1 MKRFLV
7 IVFISLLTS
16 GCTWLTSYFS
26 GDDNV
31 DPPKKLTEL
40 KNKITVEKI
49 WSTNIGQGSGE
60 QLLRLVP
67 TIEDDYVYVA
77 SRDGSVLSYAIQ
89 SGQKI
94 WETKTNNKIS
104 AGPGTGENL
113 VVVGTRNAEVI
124 AYDQTTGKQVWI
136 AKVSSEVLSVP
147 AIQENIVVVRTSDG
161 RVTALDAKQ
170 GKVKWEFQKREPSLT
185 LRGTSKPVISSGRVI
200 SGFDNG
206 QLISITLEQGH
217 QSWQKKVGVPRGRT
231 ELQRIIDLDADPIV
245 SNGVIYAAAFQ
256 GNITAINE
264 SDGNII
270 WRRKISLYAGLDV
283 EGENIYLTD
292 ATGQVWS
299 LHIKNGASLWRQ
311 AALQRR
317 SLTAPVVFKTFVVVA
332 DFEGYLHFLD
342 QTDGDLLARVQGDSD
357 GIQVAPVVKGNI
369 LISLGQSG
377 ELTAFRIK

>member
-7 IVFISLLTS
+7 IVIFSIMTG
-16 GCTWLTSYFS
+16 GCTWFTSYFS
-26 GDDNV
+26 GDDNI

-40 KNKITVEKI
+40 KNKISVENI

-67 TIEDDYVYVA
+67 AIEGDHVYVA
-77 SRDGSVLSYAIQ
+77 SRDGNIMSYAIL
-89 SGQKI
+89 SGQQK

-104 AGPGTGENL
+104 AGPGAGEGL

-124 AYDQTTGKQVWI
+124 AYNKTTGKQVWL

-147 AIQENIVVVRTSDG
+147 VIQDNTVVIRTSDG
-161 RVTALDAKQ
+161 RVTALDSKQ
-170 GKVKWEFQKREPSLT
+170 GKIKWEFQKREPSLT

-206 QLISITLEQGH
+206 ELISITLKQGR
-217 QSWQKKVGVPRGRT
+217 QSWQKKVGIPRGRT
-231 ELQRIIDLDADPIV
+231 ELQRIIDLDADPVI

-256 GNITAINE
+256 GNIAAINE

-270 WRRKISLYAGLDV
+270 WSRKISLYAGLDV
-283 EGENIYLTD
+283 KDENIYLTD

-299 LHIKNGASLWRQ
+299 LHNKNGASLWRQ

-317 SLTAPVVFKTFVVVA
+317 SLTAPVVFKAYVVIA

-342 QTDGDLLARVQGDSD
+342 QTDGHQVARVQGDSS
-357 GIQVAPVVKGNI
+357 GIQVAPVVKGNV
-369 LISLGQSG
+369 LISLGKSG
-377 ELTAFRIK
+377 ELAAFKIK